1 MSLSSG
7 IVSAGVFSESAAEI
21 NESSGGM
28 VSDFTGSG
36 SAGGL
41 TGRSWPN
48 ATTETRR
55 KINDMTKGTPTRAEM
70 KLSPLSFTK
79 KFTILRKGIA
89 NPLNIVKAVR
99 NIGISVLFL
108 AITLLNSSS
117 TTIDSDFKLDV
128 VVIDAGHGGKD
139 TGTIGKKAKE
149 KDVALRI
156 ALLLGGYIEKNLPG
170 VKVIYTRK
178 DDRFLELEE
187 RAAIANKARADLF
200 ICIHAN
206 ANKNSKAHGT
216 ETYVMGLHKDEGN
229 LEVAMR
235 ENSVILQEDNHEER
249 YEGFDPKSTESYIL
263 MSISQSAY
271 LEGSLSFAGKVESQ
285 FKGRAGRVSRGVKQ
299 AGFWVLWR
307 TTMPSVLIET
317 GFLSNGD
324 EEQFLA
330 SENGQELIASGI
342 YRAFKEY
349 KAEVEAIN

>member
-1 MSLSSG
+1 M
-7 IVSAGVFSESAAEI
+7 
-21 NESSGGM
+21 
-28 VSDFTGSG
+28 
-36 SAGGL
+36 
-41 TGRSWPN
+41 
-48 ATTETRR
+48 
-55 KINDMTKGTPTRAEM
+55 
-70 KLSPLSFTK
+70 
-79 KFTILRKGIA
+79 
-89 NPLNIVKAVR
+89 
-99 NIGISVLFL
+99 
-108 AITLLNSSS
+108 
-117 TTIDSDFKLDV
+117 
-128 VVIDAGHGGKD
+128 IDAGHGGKD